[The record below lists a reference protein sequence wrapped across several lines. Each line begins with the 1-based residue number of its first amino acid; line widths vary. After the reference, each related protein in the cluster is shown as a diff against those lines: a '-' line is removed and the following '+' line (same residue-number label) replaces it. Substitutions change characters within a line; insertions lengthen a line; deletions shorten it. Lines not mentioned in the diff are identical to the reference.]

1 MSVTIDTIIVE
12 AILVLIILVLLAI
25 MLFSGG
31 GIFRVKKLSSDIDKL
46 RGEIKRLQ
54 SVNESLRE
62 NINTTDDKKLKDIAE
77 LTTLVR
83 ELENVEMALAG
94 SSSIRQQLVARY
106 AVEIGP
112 EMVDGIL
119 AMSVRVDQV
128 TKEKLAKEILVG
140 DAGRILLKSMS
151 SGATIDR
158 AAADASLPTIVA
170 KNQVRGLQILGYID
184 DRMELT
190 SRGRD
195 VLR

>member
-1 MSVTIDTIIVE
+1 MPVDPIVVE

-25 MLFSGG
+25 ILFSGG
-31 GIFRVKKLSSDIDKL
+31 GIFRVRKLSSGIDKL

-62 NINTTDDKKLKDIAE
+62 NIDSTDDKRLKDLAE

-94 SSSIRQQLVARY
+94 SSSIRQQLVAKY
-106 AVEIGP
+106 GVEIGP
-112 EMVDGIL
+112 EIVDGIL
-119 AMSVRVDQV
+119 ARSARVDPAI
-128 TKEKLAKEILVG
+128 KERLVKEILVG
-140 DAGRILLKSMS
+140 DAGRSLLKSMN

-158 AAADASLPTIVA
+158 AAADAGLPTIVA
-170 KNQVRGLQILGYID
+170 KNQVKGLQILGYID

>member
-1 MSVTIDTIIVE
+1 VTIDTIVVE

-46 RGEIKRLQ
+46 RGEIRKLQ

-62 NINTTDDKKLKDIAE
+62 NINTTDDKKMKDIAE

-94 SSSIRQQLVARY
+94 SSSIRQQLVAKY

-119 AMSVRVDQV
+119 ARSVRVDQV
-128 TKEKLAKEILVG
+128 TKERLVKEILVG

-151 SGATIDR
+151 SGATVDR
-158 AAADASLPTIVA
+158 AAADAGLPMIVA
-170 KNQVRGLQILGYID
+170 KNQVRGLQILGYLD

>member
-1 MSVTIDTIIVE
+1 VPVDPIVVE

-25 MLFSGG
+25 ILFSGG
-31 GIFRVKKLSSDIDKL
+31 GIFRVRKLSSGIDKL

-62 NINTTDDKKLKDIAE
+62 NIDSTDDKRLKDLAE

-94 SSSIRQQLVARY
+94 SSSIRQQLVAKY
-106 AVEIGP
+106 GVEIGP
-112 EMVDGIL
+112 EIVDGIL
-119 AMSVRVDQV
+119 ARSARVDPAI
-128 TKEKLAKEILVG
+128 KERLVKEILVG
-140 DAGRILLKSMS
+140 DAGRSLLKSMN

-158 AAADASLPTIVA
+158 AAADAGLPTIVA
-170 KNQVRGLQILGYID
+170 KNQVKGLQILGYID

>member
-1 MSVTIDTIIVE
+1 MTIDTIVVE

-46 RGEIKRLQ
+46 RGEIRKLQ

-62 NINTTDDKKLKDIAE
+62 NINTTDDKKMKDIAE

-94 SSSIRQQLVARY
+94 SSSIRQQLVAKY

-119 AMSVRVDQV
+119 ARSVRVDQV
-128 TKEKLAKEILVG
+128 TKERLVKEILVG

-151 SGATIDR
+151 SGATVDR
-158 AAADASLPTIVA
+158 AAADAGLPMIVA
-170 KNQVRGLQILGYID
+170 KNQVRGLQILGYLD

>member
-1 MSVTIDTIIVE
+1 VPVDPIVVE

-25 MLFSGG
+25 ILFSGG
-31 GIFRVKKLSSDIDKL
+31 GIFRVRKLSSDIDKL

-62 NINTTDDKKLKDIAE
+62 NIDSTDDKRLKDFAE

-94 SSSIRQQLVARY
+94 SSSIRQQLVAKY
-106 AVEIGP
+106 GVEIGP
-112 EMVDGIL
+112 EIIDGIL
-119 AMSVRVDQV
+119 ARSARVDPAI
-128 TKEKLAKEILVG
+128 KERLVKEILVG
-140 DAGRILLKSMS
+140 DTGRILLKSMS
-151 SGATIDR
+151 SGATVDR
-158 AAADASLPTIVA
+158 AAADAGLPTIVA
-170 KNQVRGLQILGYID
+170 KNQIRGLQILGYLD

-190 SRGRD
+190 SSGRD